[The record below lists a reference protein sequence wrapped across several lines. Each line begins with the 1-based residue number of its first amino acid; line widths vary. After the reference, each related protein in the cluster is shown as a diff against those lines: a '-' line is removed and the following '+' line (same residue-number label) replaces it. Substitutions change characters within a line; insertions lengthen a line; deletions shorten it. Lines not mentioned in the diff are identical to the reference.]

1 MGLMVCKFGG
11 TSLAGA
17 QQMETVR
24 RIVHSDPRRRLIV
37 ASAPGRRFSGD
48 DKITDLLIRRAV
60 EPARRR
66 LQSLADA
73 VGAPV
78 DVSLPAGAPIDF
90 LSSRGEFYCA
100 RILAHALGY
109 DFVDAAELIF
119 FRADGQ
125 LDFPATAAAIRRV
138 LRPGQRAVIPG
149 FYGALPD
156 GLVHTLPRGGSDTTG
171 ALVAAAM
178 RAERYENFTDVPGL
192 FDADPALISDARPVR
207 HAAYNEVRLLSRCG
221 ATVLHEDA
229 LHPAEQADV
238 PIRLCSTFE
247 PDAPGTLIHNLSAE
261 RLMVSARSFPCG
273 TRCAVAGQGVA
284 QLLPSLQAHFP
295 NARLRILPGGLTL
308 TLHMPCR
315 EAVSALRQLTQ

>member
-1 MGLMVCKFGG
+1 MGLIVCKFGG
-11 TSLAGA
+11 TSLAGE
-17 QQMETVR
+17 QQIDAVR
-24 RIVHSDPRRRLIV
+24 RIVRSDPRRRLII
-37 ASAPGRRFSGD
+37 ASAPGRRFAGD
-48 DKITDLLIRRAV
+48 EKITDLLIRRAV

-66 LQSLADA
+66 LQALANA

-100 RILAHALGY
+100 RILAHALGF
-109 DFVDAAELIF
+109 DFVDAAELIRF
-119 FRADGQ
+119 NSDGQ
-125 LDFPATAAAIRRV
+125 VNYAATATAIRKL
-138 LRPGQRAVIPG
+138 LRRNQRAVIPG

-192 FDADPALISDARPVR
+192 FDADPALIADAQPVK
-207 HAAYNEVRLLSRCG
+207 HASYDEVRLLSRCG

-229 LHPAEQADV
+229 LRPAEQADV

-247 PDAPGTLIHNLSAE
+247 PDAPGTLIHTRSAE
-261 RLMVSARSFPCG
+261 RLMVSARTFSCG
-273 TRCAVAGQGVA
+273 TRCAVAGQDA
-284 QLLPSLQAHFP
+284 MQLLPALGAHFP
-295 NARLRILPGGLTL
+295 NARVRLLPGGLTI
-308 TLHMPCR
+308 TLHMSCR
-315 EAVSALRQLTQ
+315 DSVAALRQLTQ